1 MPIIKG
7 ETMKN
12 RNDAHRSETV
22 YLFGTCLM
30 DAVYPDAGM
39 AAIRLLEAQGVKVV
53 FPQDQSCCGQPAYNS
68 GFVREARAVARKQ
81 IQVFDKPYPVV
92 VPSGSCA
99 GMMKHHYPTLFAGTP
114 DEADARRFSDRVYEW
129 SEYLATVL
137 TVELEDKG
145 EPLTIT
151 WHSSCHA
158 LREMDVIQY
167 SKALLRQLKNV
178 TLVELQRETECCGF
192 GGTFAVK
199 QPAISAAMVTDKV
212 ADIRHTG
219 ATTVVAGDCGCL
231 MNITGAMEHAGV
243 SVAGK
248 HLAEFLWE
256 RTNGQQDDV

>member
-1 MPIIKG
+1 MQS
-7 ETMKN
+7 
-12 RNDAHRSETV
+12 RNYPQRSDTV
-22 YLFGTCLM
+22 YFFATCLM

-39 AAIRLLEAQGVKVV
+39 AAIRLLQAQGVEVV
-53 FPQDQSCCGQPAYNS
+53 FPPDQSCCGQPAYNS
-68 GFVREARAVARKQ
+68 GFTREARAVARKQ
-81 IQVFDKPYPVV
+81 IRVFDEQYPII

-114 DEADARRFSDRVYEW
+114 YEAAARRFSERVVEW

-137 TVELEDKG
+137 AVKLEDRG
-145 EPLTIT
+145 APLTIT
-151 WHSSCHA
+151 WHTSCHA
-158 LREMDVIQY
+158 LREMDVIRY

-199 QPAISAAMVTDKV
+199 QPAISAAMVKDKV
-212 ADIRHTG
+212 DDIRRTG
-219 ATTVVAGDCGCL
+219 ATTLVAGDCGCL

-243 SVAGK
+243 AIAGK

-256 RTNGQQDDV
+256 RTNGQ